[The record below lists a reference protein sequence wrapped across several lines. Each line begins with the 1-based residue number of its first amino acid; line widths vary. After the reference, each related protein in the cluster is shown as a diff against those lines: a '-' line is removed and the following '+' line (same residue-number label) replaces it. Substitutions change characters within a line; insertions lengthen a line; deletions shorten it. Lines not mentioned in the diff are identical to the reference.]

1 MTAKPT
7 PFSYNVG
14 TGYHGF
20 LTGNFYHHTLTISFC
35 LRVSMVR
42 IVKNWNL
49 NILYNSHSLLFN
61 SWIIKN
67 YPKQITLSFSFDIII
82 WYPLFRVSDM
92 NKNDWEYWVVNSN
105 SNRVF
110 FAPPH
115 PPPPS
120 RGWRRG
126 SFLIETPVK
135 KPVVN
140 CSHIIGKGL
149 SLAVIV
155 KTILKLFYFELRCGV
170 SSLHNPLSLNLTH
183 PIPRQYSGEYLRLS
197 RGIPGFG
204 EILLVFGLR
213 WMLDMLFFINLERL
227 IWRVRFIHRIL
238 E

>member
-14 TGYHGF
+14 TVYHGF

-92 NKNDWEYWVVNSN
+92 NKNDWEYWVVNSH

-110 FAPPH
+110 LHPH
-115 PPPPS
+115 PLHP
-120 RGWRRG
+120 GDG
-126 SFLIETPVK
+126 GEKSFLIETPVK
-135 KPVVN
+135 KTR
-140 CSHIIGKGL
+140 C
-149 SLAVIV
+149 
-155 KTILKLFYFELRCGV
+155 KLFPHYRK
-170 SSLHNPLSLNLTH
+170 
-183 PIPRQYSGEYLRLS
+183 RAK
-197 RGIPGFG
+197 FG
-204 EILLVFGLR
+204 G
-213 WMLDMLFFINLERL
+213 
-227 IWRVRFIHRIL
+227 HS
-238 E
+238 